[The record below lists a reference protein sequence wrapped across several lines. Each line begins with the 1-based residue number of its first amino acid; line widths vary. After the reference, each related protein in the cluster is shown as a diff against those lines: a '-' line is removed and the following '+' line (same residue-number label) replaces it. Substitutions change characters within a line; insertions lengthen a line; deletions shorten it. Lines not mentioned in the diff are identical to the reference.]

1 MFCFVFCMFIFL
13 GVLAKELLHSCFF
26 FPGFFFGKAPPFT
39 PFEKV
44 LFLSGKKPRDLG
56 GRPVPPTATPG
67 GLLRDASQPAV
78 AGAFRRPASARNQMM
93 LGENEEKHQFWLGFI
108 GDYILY

>member
-1 MFCFVFCMFIFL
+1 LYVHFFWGFGQRIVAQL
-13 GVLAKELLHSCFF
+13 FF
-26 FPGFFFGKAPPFT
+26 FSLDFFFGKAPPFT